1 MMEDVK
7 AGKVATLIVKDM
19 GRFGRDYL
27 KVESIIR
34 GSFFPGSSV
43 PSRPNFLLSFTL
55 RSQVPAQQGNR
66 LTG

>member
-43 PSRPNFLLSFTL
+43 
-55 RSQVPAQQGNR
+55 AIKA
-66 LTG
+66 